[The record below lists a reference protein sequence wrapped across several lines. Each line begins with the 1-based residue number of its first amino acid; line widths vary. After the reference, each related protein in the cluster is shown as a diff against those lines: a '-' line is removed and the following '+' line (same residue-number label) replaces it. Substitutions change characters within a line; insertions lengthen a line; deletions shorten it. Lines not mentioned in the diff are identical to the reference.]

1 MRFSLSPNDRRIRDL
16 VVALDRAE
24 TPFAETWRSV
34 SEAAVNLGLR
44 RPGYH
49 LVRLLAREDRQR
61 RDARAKRRKAELQTL
76 LAFGSP
82 RAVDLSIAIH
92 RLREA
97 QRAEEFVLN
106 QHKRRCDD
114 PDGPDDTGDA

>member
-1 MRFSLSPNDRRIRDL
+1 VRFSLSPNDRRIRDL

-34 SEAAVNLGLR
+34 GEAAVKLGLR

-49 LVRLLAREDRQR
+49 LVRLLVREDRQR

-92 RLREA
+92 LLREA

-106 QHKRRCDD
+106 QHKRRR
-114 PDGPDDTGDA
+114 DGPDDTTGA